1 LVVNTSD
8 GSVAQRMDYDEF
20 GNVLLDTNPGFQ
32 PFGFAGGL
40 SDQHTG
46 LVRFGARDYDALT
59 GRWTA
64 KDPIRFGGAGI
75 NLYEYVLNDPV
86 NWIDPTGRILD
97 TFVDLG
103 FIAYDLYSIIVDN
116 VLRGCGNLGVNL
128 AALGA
133 DVGGALIPGATWLGL
148 GVRTAKALEHTAD
161 QRAVIELAKEAKRKG
176 ITQEDARALLD
187 WAKEYNVTPAKNHIG
202 TDHWIGGDHIR
213 VGPVNHIPVKK

>member
-1 LVVNTSD
+1 V
-8 GSVAQRMDYDEF
+8 
-20 GNVLLDTNPGFQ
+20 
-32 PFGFAGGL
+32 
-40 SDQHTG
+40 
-46 LVRFGARDYDALT
+46 

-97 TFVDLG
+97 TLVDLG
-103 FIAYDLYSIIVDN
+103 FIAYDLYSIIADN
-116 VLRGCGNLGVNL
+116 VIRGCGNLGVNL

-133 DVGGALIPGATWLGL
+133 DVGGALIPGATGLGL
-148 GVRTAKALEHTAD
+148 AVRTTKALEHTAD

-176 ITQEDARALLD
+176 ITQEDARTLLD
-187 WAKEYNVTPAKNHIG
+187 WAKEHNITPAVNHIG

-213 VGPVNHIPVKK
+213 VGPVNHIPVRQ